1 MELIVVVAMVGI
13 VALVTVP
20 ALLQVM
26 PQYRIRS
33 AASETAAAIRMI
45 RQRAVTT
52 RSPWRISFDTDLNR
66 YRYYALNSPFADMS
80 VAGNWTLMSRDA
92 RNPPDGDDD
101 EWVQV
106 TAVQLDAATNSFKDV
121 VCPTDGKIDLIFT
134 RDGSV
139 SNKAACGA
147 AATDVLTFTPAPSVL
162 FSVDSSFVRFNRY
175 TISVT
180 ANGTVSIAGSKV

>member
-52 RSPWRISFDTDLNR
+52 RSPWRITFDTNLNR
-66 YRYYALNSPFADMS
+66 YRYFALVSPNAQME
-80 VAGNWTLMSRDA
+80 VAGNWNAMSRDG
-92 RNPPDGDDD
+92 RNQAEYDDE

-106 TAVQLDAATNSFKDV
+106 TAVQLESTTNSFKDV
-121 VCPTDGKIDLIFT
+121 VCPTDGLIDLIFM

-139 SNKAACGA
+139 SNQAACDA
-147 AATDVLTFTPAPSVL
+147 ASTDVLTFTPAPSVL
-162 FSVDSSFVRFNRY
+162 FSVDSNFVQFNRY
-175 TISVT
+175 YISVT
-180 ANGTVSIAGSKV
+180 QNGTVSIRSAKE